1 MLNIDPVKLNRLK
14 TGCITAWRELRGVL
28 IFVLLM
34 VMFRSAVADWSDVP
48 TGSMKPTI
56 IEGDRIFVNKLA
68 YDLRIPLTH
77 ISLWRRA
84 DPQRGDIIIFD
95 SKALDLRLVKR
106 VIGLPGDV
114 VEVRRDIVYVNG
126 EALDYSPLAA
136 EGDAANNA
144 YVRDMVES
152 FTSLDDIAEEGKVA
166 DDTDHIVRLTRG
178 GYLSDFT
185 ATEVPADSY
194 FVLGDNRDN
203 SADSRVIGF
212 VPRAEIV
219 GRSSSVVLSLDYEH
233 AWMPRGDRF
242 FHQL

>member
-1 MLNIDPVKLNRLK
+1 VPTIDPVKLERLK
-14 TGCITAWRELRGVL
+14 AGCITAWRELRAVT
-28 IFVLLM
+28 IFVVLM

-68 YDLRIPLTH
+68 YDLRLPLTH

-84 DPQRGDIIIFD
+84 EPQRGDIIIFD
-95 SKALDLRLVKR
+95 SSELDLRLVKR

-114 VEVRRDIVYVNG
+114 VEIVQDIVHVNG
-126 EALDYSPLAA
+126 EALDYALPEADSQTA
-136 EGDAANNA
+136 EGSNA
-144 YVRDMVES
+144 GSGGRNGYVRDMVES
-152 FTSLDDIAEEGKVA
+152 FSS
-166 DDTDHIVRLTRG
+166 DDTGHLVRLTRG
-178 GYLSDFT
+178 GSLSSFAAVT
-185 ATEVPADSY
+185 VPADSY

-233 AWMPRGDRF
+233 SWMPRSDRF
-242 FHQL
+242 FRPL

>member
-1 MLNIDPVKLNRLK
+1 MPIIDPDKLARLK
-14 TGCITAWRELRGVL
+14 SGSLTAWRELRGVA
-28 IFVLLM
+28 IFVVLM

-68 YDLRIPLTH
+68 YDLRLPLTH
-77 ISLWRRA
+77 ISLWRLA
-84 DPQRGDIIIFD
+84 EPQRGDIIVFD
-95 SKALDLRLVKR
+95 SGELDLRLVKR

-114 VEVRRDIVYVNG
+114 VEIRQDIVHING
-126 EALDYSPLAA
+126 AALAYAPPESVPQDAPA
-136 EGDAANNA
+136 EPGRRSG

-152 FTSLDDIAEEGKVA
+152 FSSE
-166 DDTDHIVRLTRG
+166 DTGHLVRLTRG
-178 GYLSDFT
+178 GALSSFAAVT
-185 ATEVPADSY
+185 VPADSY

-233 AWMPRGDRF
+233 SWMPRSDRF
-242 FHQL
+242 FRQL

>member
-1 MLNIDPVKLNRLK
+1 MLNIDPVKLDRLK
-14 TGCITAWRELRGVL
+14 TGCRNAWTEFRGVL
-28 IFVLLM
+28 IFLLLM
-34 VMFRSAVADWSDVP
+34 VVFRSAVADWSDVP
-48 TGSMKPTI
+48 TGSMQPTI
-56 IEGDRIFVNKLA
+56 IEGDRLFVNKLA

-77 ISLWRRA
+77 VSLWRRA

-95 SKALDLRLVKR
+95 SKVLDLRLVKR

-126 EALDYSPLAA
+126 DALDYVPLEVSADESSGA
-136 EGDAANNA
+136 HQL
-144 YVRDMVES
+144 YVRDVVES
-152 FTSLDDIAEEGKVA
+152 FGSEDGQ
-166 DDTDHIVRLTRG
+166 HMVRLTRG
-178 GYLSDFT
+178 GTLSDFA
-185 ATEVPADSY
+185 ATTVPADSY

-219 GRSSSVVLSLDYEH
+219 GRSSTVVLSLDHEH

-242 FHQL
+242 FHTL